1 MVTREQHERRAGPK
15 GSTLAAA
22 PGRLRL
28 GWGPQPGPGSEGG
41 LQAEGMPHRGQPG
54 RGHVG
59 ENHTCPKI
67 GPAESPGHKRLLE
80 PGPRGPRAAGP
91 S

>member
-1 MVTREQHERRAGPK
+1 MSEGPGPRGPPSLRPPEGSGWAG
-15 GSTLAAA
+15 GL
-22 PGRLRL
+22 GRD
-28 GWGPQPGPGSEGG
+28 PGSEGG
-41 LQAEGMPHRGQPG
+41 LQAEGMPRRGQPG

-59 ENHTCPKI
+59 ESHTCPKI